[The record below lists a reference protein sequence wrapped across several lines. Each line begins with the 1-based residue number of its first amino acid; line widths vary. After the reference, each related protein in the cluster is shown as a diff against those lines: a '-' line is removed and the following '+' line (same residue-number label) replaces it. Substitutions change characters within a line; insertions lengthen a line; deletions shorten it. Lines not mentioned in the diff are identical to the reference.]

1 MACPEIL
8 QNLCHSPGTFHTVQK
23 KKIKCGGDSEILKE
37 IVRDT
42 TRKLEK
48 HELVR
53 LVSWTIMCSTSE
65 FLLHFISFSTV
76 QQNINFHPSG
86 TADSG
91 NDADTASNPCCK
103 KYVASDALKCLWCW
117 CSIQSLQLILLCLL
131 VYDLL
136 MLYISV
142 KITVSGEFFLSFH
155 LQSIPAGPCSLPQ
168 YKTNFKYDCI
178 FQDKFLVYILYIT
191 GNVYYAWFAGILVY

>member
-8 QNLCHSPGTFHTVQK
+8 QNLCHSPGTFHTVK
-23 KKIKCGGDSEILKE
+23 KKKLKCSGDSEILKE
-37 IVRDT
+37 IVRNT

-53 LVSWTIMCSTSE
+53 LVSWTILCSTSE

-131 VYDLL
+131 VYDML

-142 KITVSGEFFLSFH
+142 KSTVSGEFFYRF
-155 LQSIPAGPCSLPQ
+155 
-168 YKTNFKYDCI
+168 I
-178 FQDKFLVYILYIT
+178 FNPSQLVHAACPSTKLMSNMIAFSKISS
-191 GNVYYAWFAGILVY
+191 